1 MQVDLKVCRMVS
13 GIAFSLALGLGS
25 AAAHAQTTATG
36 QVLSP
41 GAQGAR
47 TGTGCSA
54 TDPNTATTPNGTPA
68 PNCLDAG
75 PGFVTPSTNM
85 PIGDRAKAVTSLVR
99 VDAVVPRP
107 PVALPDGDTFSVVG
121 SVTLVKLRRPEL
133 AACLATGRR
142 ISARASAATSTTCLS
157 PKGDILAYQECKAGS
172 TEAAGC
178 SVLTPEEIAKQ
189 QTAATAK

>member
-13 GIAFSLALGLGS
+13 GIAFSLALGLS
-25 AAAHAQTTATG
+25 FAVAHAQTTATG

-41 GAQGAR
+41 GAPGAR

-54 TDPNTATTPNGTPA
+54 TDPNTPAAANGTAA

-75 PGFVTPSTNM
+75 PGFATPSTNM

-107 PVALPDGDTFSVVG
+107 PVTLPEGDTFSVVG
-121 SVTLVKLRRPEL
+121 SVTLVKLRRPAL
-133 AACLATGRR
+133 DACLATGRR
-142 ISARASAATSTTCLS
+142 ISARAAAATSTTCLN
-157 PKGDILAYQECKAGS
+157 PKGDVMAYQECKAGS

-178 SVLTPEEIAKQ
+178 TVLTPEDIAKQ
-189 QTAATAK
+189 QTAASAK